1 MTIYVAKGK
10 SYEYVQINDIPADK
24 SCVGM
29 TIKSLCWG
37 DGIIIDYKN
46 AKHISV
52 LFLNSGAVEA
62 VQKAALE
69 VGNIADGVMREY
81 LNNRKKDEAIIEAC
95 RKQQKKLSEKIKKAH
110 RRIQSRNLNRKARL
124 EKVLEVY
131 KDIVPQAERVI
142 NIKGESNVS

>member
-29 TIKSLCWG
+29 TVDTLCWG
-37 DGIIIDYKN
+37 KAIIVKYKN
-46 AKHISV
+46 AKAIDI
-52 LFLNSGAVEA
+52 LFLDSGNVET
-62 VQKAALE
+62 VQKAALQ

-95 RKQQKKLSEKIKKAH
+95 RKQQKKLSDKI
-110 RRIQSRNLNRKARL
+110 RRANKRITSRNFNRKVRL
-124 EKVLEVY
+124 EKALETY
-131 KDIVPQAERVI
+131 KDIVQASEL
-142 NIKGESNVS
+142 KGEGVCS

>member
-29 TIKSLCWG
+29 TVDTLCWG
-37 DGIIIDYKN
+37 KAIIVKYKN
-46 AKHISV
+46 AKAIDI
-52 LFLNSGAVEA
+52 LFLDSGNVET
-62 VQKAALE
+62 VQKAALQ

-95 RKQQKKLSEKIKKAH
+95 RKQQKKLSEKI
-110 RRIQSRNLNRKARL
+110 RRANKRITSRNFNRKVRL
-124 EKVLEVY
+124 EKALETY
-131 KDIVPQAERVI
+131 KDIVQASEL
-142 NIKGESNVS
+142 KGEGVCS

>member
-10 SYEYVQINDIPADK
+10 SYEYTQINDIPADK

-29 TIKSLCWG
+29 TVSTLCWG
-37 DGIIIDYKN
+37 SAIIVNYKN
-46 AKHISV
+46 AKSIDI
-52 LFLNSGAVEA
+52 LFLDSGNVET

-69 VGNIADGVMREY
+69 LGNVCDKVHRDY
-81 LNNRKKDEAIIEAC
+81 LNAKKKDEAIIEAC

-124 EKVLEVY
+124 EKALELY
-131 KDIVPQAERVI
+131 KDVV
-142 NIKGESNVS
+142 NVKGEVSER